1 MDNPNKAQA
10 MELILGKDQYD
21 KIRNVLALGEQ
32 IQQTSFGDVS
42 AFVKR
47 RGFLGGINAI
57 TNLAFAGFVANNPFG
72 NVGLVLAARYGMSK
86 MADPKFM
93 TGLTE
98 MMNPELSD
106 LARRTA
112 LINTIALS
120 PELTMGMSGGKE
132 DVPPELQN
140 LDPGNPYDVMK
151 YLIFGAENN
160 ASYPG
165 SENMSILIGPD
176 GRASNVEISKVDSQN
191 AFTIDAQG
199 VGQDIQ
205 TVDTTT
211 VDESVPSASP
221 TRDPFLDVNFDELV
235 QQSGAGMGMEESQK
249 QLTEDQRIA
258 LAGGDLDQAIA
269 MGSRRA
275 V

>member
-1 MDNPNKAQA
+1 
-10 MELILGKDQYD
+10 MELIFGKEQYD
-21 KIRNVLALGEQ
+21 RIRNVLALGEQ

-47 RGFLGGINAI
+47 RGFLGGVNAI

-93 TGLTE
+93 EGLTKV
-98 MMNPELSD
+98 MNPELSD

-112 LINTIALS
+112 LINTIALA
-120 PELTMGMSGGKE
+120 PELSFGMNEGRE
-132 DVPPELQN
+132 DIPAELQN

-151 YLIFGAENN
+151 YMIFMSDNN

-165 SENMSILIGPD
+165 SENMDIKIGPD
-176 GRASNVEISKVDSQN
+176 GRAANVEISKVDSKN
-191 AFTIDAQG
+191 EFSIDAQG
-199 VGQDIQ
+199 VANDIQ
-205 TVDTTT
+205 TVSAET
-211 VDESVPSASP
+211 VGENVAP
-221 TRDPFLDVNFDELV
+221 TQDPFLDVNFDQVV
-235 QQSGAGMGMEESQK
+235 QDTGVGLGMEGAQK

-275 V
+275 